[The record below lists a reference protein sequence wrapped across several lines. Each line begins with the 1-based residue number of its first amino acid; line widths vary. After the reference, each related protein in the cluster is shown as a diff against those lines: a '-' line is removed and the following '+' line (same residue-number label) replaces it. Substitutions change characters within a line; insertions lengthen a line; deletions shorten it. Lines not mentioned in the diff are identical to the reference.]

1 MERIPLLWRARHNM
15 YKTAT
20 ENDLKAIAERMLA
33 PILEDVRTKL
43 RDIEKDYNLHSRDT
57 ARLMNKLVATN
68 ERYNKQVNRVI
79 AVRKEIL
86 AAFAKN
92 EAGK

>member
-1 MERIPLLWRARHNM
+1 MGRIPLLWRARHNM
-15 YKTAT
+15 YRTAT
-20 ENDLKAIAERMLA
+20 EDDLKAMAEKLLE
-33 PILEDVRTKL
+33 PILEDVRAKL
-43 RDIEKDYNLHSRDT
+43 GDIEKGYALHSRDT

>member
-1 MERIPLLWRARHNM
+1 M
-15 YKTAT
+15 YRTAT
-20 ENDLKAIAERMLA
+20 EDDLKAMAEKLLE
-33 PILEDVRTKL
+33 PILEDVRAKL
-43 RDIEKDYNLHSRDT
+43 RAIEKGYNLHSRDT